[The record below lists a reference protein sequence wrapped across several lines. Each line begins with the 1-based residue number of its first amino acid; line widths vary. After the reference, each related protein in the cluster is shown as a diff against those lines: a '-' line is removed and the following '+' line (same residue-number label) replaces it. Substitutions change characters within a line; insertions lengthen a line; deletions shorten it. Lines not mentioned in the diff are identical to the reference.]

1 MVVYLDCAAT
11 SPIDPRV
18 SKEVMK
24 YIDHEFGN
32 AGSRSHEFGNRA
44 KSAVEKARSQV
55 AKIVGANRGEI
66 IFTSGA
72 TESNNLAVLGL
83 AEYGLKIR
91 KTHIIS
97 TKIEHKS
104 VLESLGVLADR
115 GFEVTLLDP
124 NAGGWIDPKSV
135 VEAIKGNTLL
145 ISVMQVNNETGVIQP
160 IQEIADLLKHHWV
173 YFHVDAAQGFGKEL
187 KELTNKRIDMISV
200 SGHKIYGPKGIGAL
214 MIRRRDGNRPPLS
227 PLMYGGGQELGLRP
241 GTLPVPLIV
250 GLGKAAELSI
260 KEVTERNKQCLK
272 FRKTVLTRLKVLNP
286 SFNGDLERTVPQV
299 INISFPGVL
308 ADEAM
313 EALNG
318 IVAISN
324 GSACTSASDSC
335 SHVLSSM
342 GIKENQSLEA
352 VRLSWCHL
360 TENPDWDSF
369 IKVIEEL
376 RREVKKL

>member
-11 SPIDPRV
+11 SPVDPRV
-18 SKEVMK
+18 SKEVVK